1 MTSLHKAHAALAAPE
16 GRICIPLTAFDK
28 ASLLLCALFIG
39 VLLGGGL

>member
-1 MTSLHKAHAALAAPE
+1 MTTLHKAHAALAAPE

-39 VLLGGGL
+39 VVLGGGL